1 VPGSLQPLMRIYLVG
16 GAVRDRLLGLEV
28 KDRDWVV
35 VGATPNEMLDRGFK
49 PVGRDFPVFLHPDTG
64 EEYALA
70 RTERKS
76 GKGYTGFQFHT
87 SPDVTL
93 EEDLRRRDLTINAIA
108 EAEDGTLHD
117 PWQGQDDLDARILR
131 HVSPAFSEDPLR
143 VLRVARFYARFA
155 DLGFQVADETLTLM
169 RELSA
174 GDELAHLT
182 PERVWQETERAL
194 ATSSPA
200 HYFALLRK
208 AGALDRLFPLL
219 EGLDTD
225 RLAQRLSDV
234 TDSKERPAQALA
246 LLLYQA
252 TESLTPEQACSAI
265 GDFCSQQR
273 VPNRMRDL
281 ALKLRTGAD
290 GLSRFDQL
298 DGCARIQLLKQ
309 LDLIRRPAHLSTLLQ
324 MASRIHAIPARRE
337 AALQRL
343 LMQLSEVDTRT
354 LIEQGFSGKALGE
367 ALARQQA
374 EICAQYK
381 E

>member
-1 VPGSLQPLMRIYLVG
+1 MKIYLVG
-16 GAVRDRLLGLEV
+16 GAVRDKLLGLPS

-35 VGATPNEMLDRGFK
+35 VGATPDEMLAQGFR

-108 EAEDGTLHD
+108 EDENGRLHD
-117 PWQGQDDLDARILR
+117 PWHGQDDLQARVLR

-155 DLGFQVADETLTLM
+155 GLGFQVADDTLALM
-169 RELSA
+169 RQISASGEL
-174 GDELAHLT
+174 GHLT

-194 ATSSPA
+194 SSPLPA
-200 HYFALLRK
+200 HYFALLRQ
-208 AGALDRLFPLL
+208 ADALDRLFPLL
-219 EGLDTD
+219 QGLDTD
-225 RLAQRLSDV
+225 RLAERLSRLPQ
-234 TDSKERPAQALA
+234 TEERASLALA

-252 TESLTPEQACSAI
+252 TESQPEPEALAAI
-265 GDFCSQQR
+265 RRFCTDLR

-281 ALKLRTGAD
+281 ALKLRCGAEAIA
-290 GLSRFDQL
+290 RFDTLDAPTRLQQL
-298 DGCARIQLLKQ
+298 KQMDLLRRPEGLPVLVQLTRQLYPLPPQRESALQQLLQQ
-309 LDLIRRPAHLSTLLQ
+309 LGAINTQAL
-324 MASRIHAIPARRE
+324 MA
-337 AALQRL
+337 
-343 LMQLSEVDTRT
+343 
-354 LIEQGFSGKALGE
+354 QGFSGKALGE
-367 ALARQQA
+367 ALARQQTLL
-374 EICAQYK
+374 CADYR

>member
-1 VPGSLQPLMRIYLVG
+1 VPGSLQRLMQIYLVG

-28 KDRDWVV
+28 EDRDWVV
-35 VGATPNEMLDRGFK
+35 VGATPEEMLERGFK
-49 PVGRDFPVFLHPDTG
+49 PVGRDFPVFLHPASG

-87 SPDVTL
+87 HPDVTL

-117 PWQGQDDLDARILR
+117 PWGGQDDLKARRLR
-131 HVSPAFSEDPLR
+131 HISPAFREDPLR
-143 VLRVARFYARFA
+143 VLRVARFLARFA
-155 DLGFQVADETLTLM
+155 DLGFQVADETRALM

-174 GDELAHLT
+174 TDELDHLT

-194 ATSSPA
+194 ASNHPA
-200 HYFALLRK
+200 HYFALLREV
-208 AGALDRLFPLL
+208 GALGRLFPLL
-219 EGLDTD
+219 EGLDTE
-225 RLAQRLSDV
+225 RLARRLDGLPD
-234 TDSKERPAQALA
+234 TGERPAQALA

-252 TESLTPEQACSAI
+252 TEALPPEQACRAI
-265 GDFCSQQR
+265 DTFCARQR
-273 VPNRMRDL
+273 VPNRMREL
-281 ALKLRTGAD
+281 ARKLRAGAE

-298 DGCARIQLLKQ
+298 DGPARLQLLKR
-309 LDLIRRPAHLSTLLQ
+309 LELIRRPAQLPTLLQ
-324 MASRIHAIPARRE
+324 LAGRIHPIPAARE

-343 LMQLSEVDTRT
+343 LERLSALDSRT

-374 EICAQYK
+374 ELCAQYR

>member
-1 VPGSLQPLMRIYLVG
+1 MQIYLVG

-35 VGATPNEMLDRGFK
+35 VGATPDEMLGRGFK

-93 EEDLRRRDLTINAIA
+93 EEDLRRRDLTVNAIA

-117 PWQGQDDLDARILR
+117 PWHGQDDIKTRMLR

-155 DLGFQVADETLTLM
+155 DLGFQVADETLALM

-194 ATSSPA
+194 TTPSPA
-200 HYFALLRK
+200 HYFALLQK
-208 AGALDRLFPLL
+208 TGALGSLFPQL
-219 EGLDTD
+219 EGLDTN
-225 RLAQRLSDV
+225 RLAQCLSGIAD
-234 TDSKERPAQALA
+234 TDARPAMALA

-252 TESLTPEQACSAI
+252 TESILPEQACDII
-265 GDFCSQQR
+265 GNFCSQHR

-281 ALKLRTGAD
+281 ALKLRQGVN
-290 GLSRFDQL
+290 GLYQFDRL
-298 DGCARIQLLKQ
+298 DGNARLQLLKQ
-309 LDLIRRPAHLSTLLQ
+309 LDLIRRPALMPTLLQ
-324 MASRIHAIPARRE
+324 LVRHIHVIPVTRE

-367 ALARQQA
+367 ELARQQA
-374 EICAQYK
+374 EICARYK